1 MTAQLVLAW
10 TDIAP
15 KDAKDIDLTR
25 DLHISAPLNEQGE
38 RCPWPWEPQQLV
50 GAPLGQYHC
59 GYCGAM
65 VMAGMPHID
74 YAPAERVL
82 TPENL
87 TSVYEWCAPSKMR
100 TGTVNGR
107 LETIGLTLTINGQR
121 VPALFGDTI
130 REDGPGQFTVIPAAM
145 GDQQS

>member
-10 TDIAP
+10 TDIDP
-15 KDAKDIDLTR
+15 KDAKDLDLAR
-25 DLHISAPLNEQGE
+25 DLHISAPVNEQGE

-50 GAPLGQYHC
+50 GQPIGQYHC

-65 VMAGMPHID
+65 VMAGMPHVD
-74 YAPAERVL
+74 YAPPERVL

-100 TGTVNGR
+100 TGPSKDGR
-107 LETIGLTLTINGQR
+107 LQTIGLTLLVSGER

-130 REDGPGQFTVIPAAM
+130 REDGPDQFTVIPAAR
-145 GDQQS
+145 GN